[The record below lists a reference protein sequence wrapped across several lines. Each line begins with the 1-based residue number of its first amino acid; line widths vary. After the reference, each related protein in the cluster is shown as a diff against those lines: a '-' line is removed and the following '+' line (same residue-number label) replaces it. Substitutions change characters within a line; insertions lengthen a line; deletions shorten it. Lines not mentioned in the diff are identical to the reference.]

1 MSIFV
6 WCRMDWQEAANTHMS
21 YSMKPRSSFLPFLLP
36 PILCHDPAPTNTPS
50 PDLSVVV
57 YLPSQSITRTDSTDN
72 IWLLDIGCRLQDSID
87 EEAEETNALC
97 SRTIFPN
104 DLGWDFCPYTFIP
117 TMYRFWSML
126 PPSLPPSLPWH
137 GRMVPLP
144 LYVWF
149 SKYSC

>member
-6 WCRMDWQEAANTHMS
+6 WCRMDWQGAANTHMS

-57 YLPSQSITRTDSTDN
+57 YLPSQSIDHQN
-72 IWLLDIGCRLQDSID
+72 RLNSQQLTPGYKLTTFQDSID

-126 PPSLPPSLPWH
+126 PPSLPPVAWPH
-137 GRMVPLP
+137 GASTSVRLI
-144 LYVWF
+144 F
-149 SKYSC
+149 